1 MDPNWDNM
9 LTTLNEES
17 IGYPELSTY
26 GYPPV
31 RAQMGL
37 RGTKVFNIKL
47 FLTNSLVE
55 ANVNG
60 KVAMAFRQYDKADG
74 MIGIYTQA
82 GKATFKNRII
92 MRFHMRNNFTAALG
106 G

>member
-1 MDPNWDNM
+1 MI
-9 LTTLNEES
+9 S
-17 IGYPELSTY
+17 ICGKACLEYTVSWKRGNVHPELSTY

-82 GKATFKNRII
+82 GKATFKNIHI
-92 MRFHMRNNFTAALG
+92 YQPVD
-106 G
+106 